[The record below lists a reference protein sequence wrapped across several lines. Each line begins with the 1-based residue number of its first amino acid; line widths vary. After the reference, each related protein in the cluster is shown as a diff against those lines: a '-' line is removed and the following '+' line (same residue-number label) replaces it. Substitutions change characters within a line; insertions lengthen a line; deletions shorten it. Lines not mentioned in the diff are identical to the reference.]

1 MNKNRRFYLHTFL
14 MIMVV
19 VMMETVH
26 ERLDIEREGGG
37 MGGGSCEPEHREPPQ
52 PGGCGTTAPP
62 AFY

>member
-26 ERLDIEREGGG
+26 ERLDIERAGGG
-37 MGGGSCEPEHREPPQ
+37 GIL
-52 PGGCGTTAPP
+52 
-62 AFY
+62 FY